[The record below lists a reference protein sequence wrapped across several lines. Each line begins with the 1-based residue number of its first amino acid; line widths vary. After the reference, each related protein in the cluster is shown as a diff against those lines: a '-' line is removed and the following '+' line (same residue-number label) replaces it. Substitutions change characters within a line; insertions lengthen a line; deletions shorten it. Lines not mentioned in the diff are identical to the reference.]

1 MRERRQ
7 TWRVTRTSERKAIA
21 PRGERNEMATE
32 MNDASNSYGG
42 PVRDPDPRHVL
53 GTRIGYAL
61 GHGRGTPHVPWAA
74 RGMRVFLDAPVG

>member
-21 PRGERNEMATE
+21 LRGERNELATE

-42 PVRDPDPRHVL
+42 PVPDPTPVL
-53 GTRIGYAL
+53 YWARVFGYAL
-61 GHGRGTPHVPWAA
+61 GHGRGTPHLPCAA
-74 RGMRVFLDAPVG
+74 RRMRVFLDAPVG